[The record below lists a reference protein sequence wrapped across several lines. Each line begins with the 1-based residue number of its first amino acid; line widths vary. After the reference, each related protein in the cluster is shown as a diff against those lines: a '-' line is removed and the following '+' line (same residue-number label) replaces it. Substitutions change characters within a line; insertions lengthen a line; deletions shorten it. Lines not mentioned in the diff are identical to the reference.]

1 MSKQLLTS
9 GWLRRAQRLNPY
21 YQQRLGWRVPAGWP
35 SDVGCEAFADR
46 VARFQ
51 HEHGQLTVDGALG
64 PKTWAALQGST
75 WKPPAR
81 DHLVIAGKRVPVP
94 FPVVTWEEPGGLS
107 FQGQGGWRRRRDPS
121 GKGVDLFVLHWDGCT
136 SAHQCFH
143 VLLERG
149 LTVQLLLDGDGT
161 VYQTLDLVDA
171 CAWHAGSVNERS
183 VGIEIQNPVQVHRNQ
198 WQTPARAVIDE
209 ACVHRAGQLAAPR
222 LLRHPEAPRR
232 RARRGA
238 LRAPGHSSCAAHGRQ
253 PRDARARAAELPRR
267 VRPLPRLANQAR
279 SRPVPLAWPGASFLQ
294 QPRVKGK
301 KGYEK
306 HLVHF
311 RSRPLARHAGLCA
324 GAARCRP
331 TAR

>member
-1 MSKQLLTS
+1 MNAMSEQLLTS

-21 YQQRLGWRVPAGWP
+21 YRERLGWRVPVGWP
-35 SDVGCEAFADR
+35 SDVSSEAFAGH

-94 FPVVTWEEPGGLS
+94 FPVVSWEEPGGLS
-107 FQGQGGWRRRRDPS
+107 FQGQGGWRRRRDLS

-136 SAHQCFH
+136 SAHQCFQ

-149 LTVQLLLDGDGT
+149 LGVQLLLDGDGT
-161 VYQTLDLVDA
+161 VYQTLDLADA

-183 VGIEIQNPVQVHRNQ
+183 VGIEIQNPVQVHRNR

-209 ACVHRAGQLAAPR
+209 ACVHRAGQWQHLDFYDI
-222 LLRHPEAPRR
+222 
-232 RARRGA
+232 
-238 LRAPGHSSCAAHGRQ
+238 Q
-253 PRDARARAAELPRR
+253 KRR
-267 VRPLPRLANQAR
+267 VVELAEVLCEHLAIPRALPMDGNRVTRALAPHGFR
-279 SRPVPLAWPGASFLQ
+279 GVCGHYHVSPTKPDPGLSLWPGLERAFNNH
-294 QPRVKGK
+294 V
-301 KGYEK
+301 
-306 HLVHF
+306 
-311 RSRPLARHAGLCA
+311 
-324 GAARCRP
+324 
-331 TAR
+331 